1 MALILAQSFWDQYGA
16 SIAKAAG
23 TILVALLAVALA
35 NRWLDRRGMQIAVAV
50 SGGQLSQAT
59 DTRLRFT
66 RRAVD
71 AAIVTIAVAAALS
84 QFTALDRIG
93 QAVLASGAIAAAVV
107 GFAAR
112 QTLANAIAGLFLAV
126 TQPLRIGDVVTFEGE
141 SGVVEDIRLTSTWL
155 RTPSQ
160 ARVIVP
166 NERLAGGV
174 LRNDSIVEAVVA
186 VEASLWLPA
195 DRDAIAAIDRIR
207 AGVPDVTVRL
217 AETTSEGARL
227 LLIDK
232 PAAPGDRVVRE
243 AELREGALRTL
254 QG

>member
-1 MALILAQSFWDQYGA
+1 MALILAQSFWDHYGA

-23 TILVALLAVALA
+23 TIVIALLAVTLA
-35 NRWLDRRGMQIAVAV
+35 NRWLDRRGMQIVAAV
-50 SGGQLSQAT
+50 SGGHLSQAN

-71 AAIVTIAVAAALS
+71 ATIITIAIAAALS
-84 QFTALDRIG
+84 QFTALDKIG

-155 RTPSQ
+155 RTPNQ

-174 LRNDSIVEAVVA
+174 LRNDSIVDAVVA

-195 DRDAIAAIDRIR
+195 DRDAIVALDRIR
-207 AGVPDVTVRL
+207 TALPELTVRL
-217 AETTSEGARL
+217 AETTADGARL
-227 LLIDK
+227 LLVDR
-232 PAAPGDRVVRE
+232 PAAPGDRAVRE
-243 AELREGALRTL
+243 AELREGALRAL
-254 QG
+254 GE